1 MAEVKDTHV
10 VVEIPV
16 DEEHQN
22 LELVSSINNTMSVIQ
37 QHPLMEIS
45 QSPGH
50 LLLLKLWQ
58 REEDMFGRR
67 VTMKETRMDNLK
79 SEIFQLCCCFYFF
92 IGFFLTL
99 LYTSSINSS
108 HDHHSCKKWW
118 LPSFVSLF
126 TSMVIICLV
135 QMKLYRYWKV
145 SGELQ
150 REKTDNRTLTRCIQ
164 ELRMKGAS
172 FDLSKDPHHQNA
184 KRMKSSSVEIKWR
197 PISWFSQYFVTICL
211 VCVSGLIFPV
221 SRFILCV

>member
-1 MAEVKDTHV
+1 
-10 VVEIPV
+10 
-16 DEEHQN
+16 
-22 LELVSSINNTMSVIQ
+22 
-37 QHPLMEIS
+37 MEIS
-45 QSPGH
+45 QGPGH

-92 IGFFLTL
+92 MGFFLTL
-99 LYTSSINSS
+99 VYTSSINSS
-108 HDHHSCKKWW
+108 SHDHHYCKKWW

-126 TSMVIICLV
+126 TSMVMICVV

-145 SGELQ
+145 SRELQ
-150 REKTDNRTLTRCIQ
+150 RERSENRTLTRYP
-164 ELRMKGAS
+164 
-172 FDLSKDPHHQNA
+172 PHHQNA

-197 PISWFSQYFVTICL
+197 PVSWFSQYFVTICL